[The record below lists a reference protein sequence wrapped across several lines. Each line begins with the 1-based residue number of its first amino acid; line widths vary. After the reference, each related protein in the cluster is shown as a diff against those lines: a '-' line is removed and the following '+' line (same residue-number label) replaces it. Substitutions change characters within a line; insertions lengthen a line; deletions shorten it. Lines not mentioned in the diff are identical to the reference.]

1 MPTKDPGSVRMTK
14 GRRMTEGGWPDTTRE
29 DCEKQTSTSAIGE
42 LALLKHEAM
51 NDVPGQLILFRS
63 VSMASAL
70 SVVKPLMRRRE
81 TSRRLV

>member
-1 MPTKDPGSVRMTK
+1 MTK
-14 GRRMTEGGWPDTTRE
+14 GSPDTARGR
-29 DCEKQTSTSAIGE
+29 DCEKQTSASAIGE
-42 LALLKHEAM
+42 LASLKREAM

-63 VSMASAL
+63 VSMAAAL